1 MFRRTPKGRRG
12 FTLVELIVVIV
23 VLGVLAVTI
32 ISRMLGS
39 DSFDAAVAR
48 DQLVSLVRA
57 SQQKALGRRDVSL
70 TLQPAGDALQ
80 ATLEALDADGDPLVL
95 DSRTIPAR
103 GVGIGYALDTASC
116 LAGGLTVLNAPLEL
130 RFEAPG
136 NLVSVN
142 GNPLPDAG
150 MRICL
155 DENPALSLC
164 ISATGFAYTG
174 SCST

>member
-1 MFRRTPKGRRG
+1 MFRRSPKDRRG
-12 FTLVELIVVIV
+12 FTLVELVVVIV
-23 VLGVLAVTI
+23 VLGVLAVTV

-39 DSFDAAVAR
+39 DSFDAAAAR
-48 DQLVSLVRA
+48 DQIVSLVRA

-80 ATLEALDADGDPLVL
+80 ATLEALDAGGDPLVL
-95 DSRTIPAR
+95 ESRTIPAR
-103 GVGIGYALDTASC
+103 GLGIGYALDTASC
-116 LAGGLTVLNAPLEL
+116 VTGGLTALNTPLDL

-142 GNPLPDAG
+142 GSPLPDAG
-150 MRICL
+150 MRICI

-174 SCST
+174 NCNP